1 MDEKFRNLLSTTIA
15 GLSLLG
21 SPLIASEYSTKGTY
35 FTGSIGGSQV
45 GDIDVENVNSDI
57 EFDAG
62 LGLDL
67 GVGYDFGK
75 TRIEGNWVR
84 GQSDGTTWLGF
95 AIETDT
101 TIDSFMG
108 SVYYDFR
115 EDKQWSPFIGASIG
129 SSTVDIDGDSASGF
143 SYGISYGLSYKT
155 SETGEV
161 FFKAN
166 ATVVPELTFDTVN
179 NGTIVITDGN
189 YVNGTIGYRVRF

>member
-1 MDEKFRNLLSTTIA
+1 MKKLSYFLSSTFA
-15 GLSLLG
+15 SLSLL
-21 SPLIASEYSTKGTY
+21 SAPLIANEYSTKGTY

-67 GVGYDFGK
+67 GVGYDFGT

-95 AIETDT
+95 DIETDT
-101 TIDSFMG
+101 TIDSLMA

-115 EDKQWSPFIGASIG
+115 EDKLWSPFIGASIG
-129 SSTVDIDGDSASGF
+129 SSTVDIDGDSASGL
-143 SYGISYGLSYKT
+143 SYGFGYGLSYKT
-155 SETGEV
+155 SETVEV
-161 FFKAN
+161 FFKGE
-166 ATVVPELTFDTVN
+166 TTIVPELTFNTVN
-179 NGTIVITDGN
+179 NGTITITNGN
-189 YVNGTIGYRVRF
+189 YTNGTIGLRVRF